1 MRRELVLDIISKK
14 PGIGFNEIVRQT
26 KLSNG
31 VISHYILQLLKDE
44 EITKMGVR
52 SKYFT
57 KNISEEEK
65 KLIII
70 FSNPT
75 ILKIAKVLQA
85 ESHPLRSKNI
95 VKMVGKSLSTVS
107 INLKKMEKAK
117 IISRRIMNEEEN
129 ITSDIGYVISNNK
142 LLKDVISKYED

>member
-85 ESHPLRSKNI
+85 ESRPLRSKNI